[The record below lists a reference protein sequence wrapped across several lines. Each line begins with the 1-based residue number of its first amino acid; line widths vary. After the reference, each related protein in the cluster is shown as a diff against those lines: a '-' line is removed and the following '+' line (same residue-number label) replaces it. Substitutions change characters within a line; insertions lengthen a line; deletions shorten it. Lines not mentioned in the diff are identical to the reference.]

1 MRRYVA
7 CKRQGKEYKSMELSS
22 EGVEGFRVRYQK
34 VFLETFNFGVFFP
47 PFDPTTSKD
56 KDAK

>member
-1 MRRYVA
+1 MA

-22 EGVEGFRVRYQK
+22 EGDEGFRVRYQK
-34 VFLETFNFGVFFP
+34 GFLETFNFGVFFP
-47 PFDPTTSKD
+47 TTSKD